1 MGRAVLVFTTAM
13 ALAIALVAPARAGER
28 ITIGG
33 ADSIMPL
40 AQELAKP
47 FVTKARGDS
56 VDFDPPT
63 SGSAGIKS
71 LLQGK
76 LDIALSSRTL
86 TAEETAQGLQLKEF
100 SRVRVVLAVN
110 KSVPVKNITSDQV
123 CGIYA
128 GKVKNWREVGGPDRP
143 LFPLT
148 RPSDQTDPQVLRAH
162 IDCFKNLK
170 EADTVLIILKAGD
183 MSHALATKEWTFGYT
198 NMIEVARSEGRIV
211 PLSLNGVEPS
221 PENVAKGTYKLVRN
235 FFFVLPARPKPL
247 AQSFVDFVLSAEGEK
262 VIRAYRALPAK

>member
-1 MGRAVLVFTTAM
+1 MGRTVLVVTAVM
-13 ALAIALVAPARAGER
+13 ALAIALAVPAGAGER
-28 ITIGG
+28 VTIGG
-33 ADSIMPL
+33 ADSIIPL

-47 FVTKARGDS
+47 FVAKARGDS

-71 LLQGK
+71 LLQGR
-76 LDIALSSRTL
+76 LGIALSSRTL

-100 SRVRVVLAVN
+100 ARVRVVLAVN
-110 KSVPVKNITSDQV
+110 KSVPVKNITSEQV
-123 CGIYA
+123 CAIYA
-128 GKVKNWREVGGPDRP
+128 GKVKNWRELGGPDRP

-170 EADTVLIILKAGD
+170 EADTVLILIKAAD
-183 MSHALATKEWTFGYT
+183 MSHTLATKEGTFGYT
-198 NMIEVARSEGRIV
+198 NMIEVLRSEGRII

-221 PENVAKGTYKLVRN
+221 SENVAKGAYKLVRN
-235 FFFVLPARPKPL
+235 FYFVLPARPKPL
-247 AQSFVDFVLSAEGEK
+247 AQSFVDFTLGAEGEK
-262 VIRAYRALPAK
+262 VIRGYRALPVK

>member
-1 MGRAVLVFTTAM
+1 MALAVTAVV
-13 ALAIALVAPARAGER
+13 ALAIAFALPASAGER

-33 ADSIMPL
+33 ADSIIPL

-47 FVTKARGDS
+47 FATKARGDS

-100 SRVRVVLAVN
+100 ARVRVVLAVN
-110 KSVPVKNITSDQV
+110 KSVPVRNITSEQV
-123 CGIYA
+123 CAIYA
-128 GKVKNWREVGGPDRP
+128 GKVKNWRELGGADRP

-170 EADTVLIILKAGD
+170 EADTVLILLKAAD
-183 MSHALATKEWTFGYT
+183 MSHTLATKEGTFGYT
-198 NMIEVARSEGRIV
+198 NMIEVGRSEGRIV

-221 PENVAKGTYKLVRN
+221 PENVAKGAYKLVRS
-235 FFFVLPARPKPL
+235 FFFVLPAKPKPL
-247 AQSFVDFVLSAEGEK
+247 AQSFVDFAVGAEGEK
-262 VIRAYRALPAK
+262 VIRGYRALPVK

>member
-1 MGRAVLVFTTAM
+1 M
-13 ALAIALVAPARAGER
+13 ALAFALMAPASGGER

-47 FVTKARGDS
+47 FVGKARGSS

-76 LDIALSSRTL
+76 LDVALASRTL
-86 TAEETAQGLQLKEF
+86 TADETAQGLQLKEF
-100 SRVRVVLAVN
+100 ARVRVVLAVN
-110 KSVPVKNITSDQV
+110 KSVPIKNITSEQV
-123 CGIYA
+123 CAIYA
-128 GKVKNWREVGGPDRP
+128 GKVKNWRDVGGPDRS

-170 EADTVLIILKAGD
+170 EAETVLIILKASD
-183 MSHALATKEWTFGYT
+183 MSHTLATKEGTFGYT

-235 FFFVLPARPKPL
+235 FYFVLPARPKLL
-247 AQSFVDFVLSAEGEK
+247 AQSFVDFTLGTEGDK
-262 VIRAYRALPAK
+262 VIRGYHALPVK